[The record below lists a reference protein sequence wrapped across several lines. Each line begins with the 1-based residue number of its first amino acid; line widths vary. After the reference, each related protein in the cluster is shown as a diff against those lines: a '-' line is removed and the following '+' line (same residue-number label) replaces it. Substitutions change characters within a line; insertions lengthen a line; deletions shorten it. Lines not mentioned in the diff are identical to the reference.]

1 MRTLLEMAR
10 RCLQAKDGIRYSPSS
25 VIRHPSSVIRHPSSV
40 IRHPSSVIRHPSSV
54 IRHPSSV
61 IRRKGRHERPSGPNC
76 VSRDRL
82 PRLDSPGRPD
92 ARTGRARARRLSLL
106 LPVVALLLGALVP
119 FAPAPAEAQTV
130 TLVTNFG
137 QTKLTGTR
145 FTGDNSLAQGFTTGS
160 NSGGYTLT
168 SIEAI
173 SRGGGT
179 AVQAA
184 TVRAELWSATTGGA
198 PDSKIADLTIPTGA
212 VAANATMSFGAPAGT
227 TLTANTTY
235 YFVIYT
241 VGAFN
246 LALESTSAHAEDS
259 GGLSGWTI
267 ADAIRFQR
275 NDSPS
280 GSTWTTDS
288 QGAIALIRVKGAAK
302 QDTTNANLSA
312 LTASTHTSATGTFT
326 SLTLTP
332 STFAATTTSYT
343 ATVGNARTHLKLTP
357 TVAATGATVKVGK
370 QGTTLATVT
379 SGQPSGA
386 IPLSVGANAITVEVT
401 AADGTTKKT
410 YTVTVTR
417 VPTGTV
423 WQAILTPQDLGA
435 GLGLGCTITFPSGAN
450 RCDVETTLTDDDFSV
465 GSNSH
470 TIDGIQSSGGTLV
483 LTFSVASAATYQ
495 SSLSSLNFCV
505 GSTALAFSNSSASGG
520 VNVRQWTSTGLTW
533 TANTPVSLSI
543 GTSCAQQTPTQSTD
557 ATLSGLTA
565 TQATSASGPFSALSI
580 GAFNSGTTTYAA
592 SVANSITHVKLRPT
606 VNDSNA
612 TVKVGKGTSLA
623 TVTSGQPS
631 AAIALDVGANA
642 LKVEVTAQ
650 DGTKQTYT
658 VTVTRAQAQTQAPA
672 PVVPTGPGKSVWSA
686 TLTAQNVVPSVVVG
700 CTGSG
705 SSSCALTSVLTD
717 DDFSLFGKT
726 FTITQIQQTSAGALD
741 IGFDQAISTQTARR
755 LTLHVGDREFP
766 LTEAAYSSGNTT
778 ATWAST
784 GLTWSASQQVP
795 LRLTL
800 GPRWS
805 GVAFE
810 GGGLLPGPTGGQ
822 ELLVAEDGSA
832 TFGVKLTRAPTANVT
847 IRLYKFAPAAIH
859 GNADA
864 VTFSPKELTFTPANY
879 GTAQTVTVTGV
890 PDGNS
895 DHEHLYINA
904 ASSSTDAH
912 YALQGGHEALFV
924 TVTDGAGAVKV
935 GLSRGAARESGDGT
949 ATNAPVTVWLNRA
962 STSQVR
968 VTYAT
973 APDPDAPADKRATA
987 GSDYTH
993 VSGTL
998 VFSPGQTRKTVQVP
1012 ILDDQTEDSGESFR
1026 FVLSNVQGATLEEGY
1041 GHVTMVILNDE
1052 AQIDGLSVEGA
1063 PGAGGPWAKLDIG
1076 AFAPETAEYSAT
1088 VPHGTTHARVTPETG
1103 DEDLLLWAGSGTG
1116 LASVR
1121 SGQAGSTVALAV
1133 GENVLMVQTRAATGK
1148 RQTYRVTVTRQAR
1161 PGVAVSLSA
1170 TPNPV
1175 GEGSAV
1181 TVRATLARALAE
1193 AVTVPLRTTRG
1204 TSEAGDHGSLASIAI
1219 PAGFTSATGTVPTV
1233 EDGDGDDETF
1243 TVALD
1248 ANNLPSALTAG
1259 TASSVRVT
1267 ITDSGRQTL
1276 DPLTARLRGAVAEH
1290 DGETPFMVELALSE
1304 SLDSGSR
1311 WPSAA
1316 SFKVKGGSV
1325 ASVRRFRPYLYQV
1338 HVQPKS
1344 WRDVTVTLAGG
1355 RACSEEGAICTADG
1369 RSVSNTSTMTV
1380 GGPVRIRVEGA
1391 RAKEGKDASLDF
1403 AVTLNRAA
1411 AHEVSVD
1418 YATEDDTAT
1427 AGSDY
1432 TATSGT
1438 LTFAAGETAKTVS
1451 VPVLDDAVDE
1461 GKEVMRLLLSN
1472 PKGAYL
1478 RNVHTRARGI
1488 ITNDDPLQRMWLA
1501 RFGRAAAGHVAG
1513 AIDGR
1518 LSGGGAAGVVLGGH
1532 SLTGGAERE
1541 ALESRLAEALM
1552 KEREVRFGR
1561 GEEAPASSVREVAM
1575 SDLLLASSFHMA
1587 SAEKVDAGS
1596 RWSLWGRGARSSF
1609 EGAEGDLSLD
1619 GDVTTATV
1627 GFDYER
1633 ARWLVGVALSRSSGD
1648 GSYKAGGAC
1657 DTGCAGEV
1665 ESTLTGVYPYARY
1678 RVSGTFSLWGAV
1690 GHGQGEMTLTPGGS
1704 SPVEADVAM
1713 GMAAAGARGV
1723 VLPAREAGGFELALR
1738 ADVLVTNTR
1747 SDAAAG
1753 LAETEAETSRVR
1765 LVLEGS
1771 RSFRLGEGLLTPS
1784 LEIGF
1789 RNDSGDA
1796 ETGGGVEAGGSVRWT
1811 SGALTTE
1818 VRARS
1823 LLSHGESG
1831 YEEWGVS
1838 ASVAY
1843 APGSGGRGLTL
1854 RAGSS
1859 WGASAG
1865 GAERLWSQAAG
1876 LSPAGGFEPGAAG
1889 FEAEAAWGLDAPRG
1903 LLTPYTG
1910 VAVSGNGEIW
1920 RAGARWKPGAATEVS
1935 LEASLT
1941 EQAGGGRPEGGLLLR
1956 GSKRW

>member
-1 MRTLLEMAR
+1 MKNIARISMLPAAAFCSAAR
-10 RCLQAKDGIRYSPSS
+10 RREVRPAGARTPAPSTS
-25 VIRHPSSVIRHPSSV
+25 A
-40 IRHPSSVIRHPSSV
+40 
-54 IRHPSSV
+54 
-61 IRRKGRHERPSGPNC
+61 G
-76 VSRDRL
+76 SR
-82 PRLDSPGRPD
+82 RPD

-106 LPVVALLLGALVP
+106 LPVLALLLGAVGL
-119 FAPAPAEAQTV
+119 FAPAPAGAQTLPSAGLGNGFLPSNLVV
-130 TLVTNFG
+130 TAGDQKLDLSWTSGFG
-137 QTKLTGTR
+137 GGQVAGGGHWVQYKRQVDSAWTTSTS
-145 FTGDNSLAQGFTTGS
+145 SLAQSATSHSITSLTNGTAYDVRIFAVGRDGTNTLRRGNFVTGS
-160 NSGGYTLT
+160 
-168 SIEAI
+168 
-173 SRGGGT
+173 GT
-179 AVQAA
+179 P
-184 TVRAELWSATTGGA
+184 SAT
-198 PDSKIADLTIPTGA
+198 
-212 VAANATMSFGAPAGT
+212 
-227 TLTANTTY
+227 
-235 YFVIYT
+235 
-241 VGAFN
+241 
-246 LALESTSAHAEDS
+246 STS
-259 GGLSGWTI
+259 
-267 ADAIRFQR
+267 
-275 NDSPS
+275 N
-280 GSTWTTDS
+280 
-288 QGAIALIRVKGAAK
+288 
-302 QDTTNANLSA
+302 TNANLSA
-312 LTASTHTSATGTFT
+312 LTAATHTSATGTFT

-332 STFAATTTSYT
+332 STFSATTTSYT
-343 ATVGNARTHLKLTP
+343 ATVANARTHLKLTP

-370 QGTTLATVT
+370 GTSLTTVT
-379 SGQPSGA
+379 SGQPSAA
-386 IPLSVGANAITVEVT
+386 IPLTVGSNAITVEVT

-410 YTVTVTR
+410 YTVTVR
-417 VPTGTV
+417 RHAASTV
-423 WQAILTPQDLGA
+423 WHATFTPVAVTGGVGCFGKAACDGALTNNGFTVGGTSFHFTSILQTTS
-435 GLGLGCTITFPSGAN
+435 GLQVNHSPVAN
-450 RCDVETTLTDDDFSV
+450 SALAALKFCIGTTEV
-465 GSNSH
+465 GS
-470 TIDGIQSSGGTLV
+470 
-483 LTFSVASAATYQ
+483 FSETAAAQ
-495 SSLSSLNFCV
+495 IISF
-505 GSTALAFSNSSASGG
+505 
-520 VNVRQWTSTGLTW
+520 TSPGW
-533 TANTPVSLSI
+533 TAGTPVSLSV
-543 GTSCAQQTPTQSTD
+543 GTSCAQQVTTPTPTQSTD
-557 ATLSGLTA
+557 ATLSGLTL

-580 GAFNSGTTTYAA
+580 GAFASGTTTYAA
-592 SVANSITHVKLRPT
+592 SVGNSITHVKLTPT
-606 VNDSNA
+606 ASDSDA
-612 TVKVGKGTSLA
+612 TVKVGKQGTTLA
-623 TVTSGQPS
+623 TVTRGSASGE
-631 AAIALDVGANA
+631 IALVVGANA
-642 LKVEVTAQ
+642 ITVEVTAE

-672 PVVPTGPGKSVWSA
+672 PVVPTGRGETAWSA
-686 TLTAQNVVPSVVVG
+686 TLTVQNLASVVLG
-700 CTGSG
+700 CGETGS
-705 SSSCALTSVLTD
+705 SRCALTSVLTD

-726 FTITQIQQTSAGALD
+726 YTVEAIQLLSGSLD
-741 IGFDQAISTQTARR
+741 IGFDQSISTQTARR

-766 LTEAAYSSGNTT
+766 LAEAAYSSGNTT
-778 ATWAST
+778 ATWSST
-784 GLTWSASQQVP
+784 GLTWSASQSVP

-805 GVAFE
+805 GVGFE
-810 GGGLLPGPTGGQ
+810 GGGLLPGPSGDQ
-822 ELLVAEDGSA
+822 ELLVAENGSA
-832 TFGVKLTRAPTANVT
+832 TFGVKLTHAPTANVT
-847 IRLYKFAPAAIH
+847 VRLYKFAPTAIH
-859 GNADA
+859 GNANA

-895 DHEHLYINA
+895 DHEHLYIMA
-904 ASSSTDAH
+904 EASSTDAN
-912 YALQGGHEALFV
+912 YALQDGHQALFV
-924 TVTDGAGAVKV
+924 TVTDDLGKVKV
-935 GLSRGAARESGDGT
+935 GLSRGAARESGDGS
-949 ATNAPVTVWLNRA
+949 ATNATVTVWLNKA
-962 STSQVR
+962 SNSQVR
-968 VTYAT
+968 VTYRT
-973 APDPDAPADKRATA
+973 APDPDAPSNKRATA

-1012 ILDDQTEDSGESFR
+1012 ILDDNQEDSGESFR
-1026 FVLSNVQGATLEEGY
+1026 FALSTLVGATLEQGY

-1076 AFAPETAEYSAT
+1076 AFAPETADYAVT

-1175 GEGSAV
+1175 AEGSAV
-1181 TVRATLARALAE
+1181 TVRATLAKATAQ
-1193 AVTVPLRTTRG
+1193 AVTVPLTVTRG
-1204 TSEAGDHGSLASIAI
+1204 TSEDGDHGSLASIAI
-1219 PAGFTSATGTVPTV
+1219 PAGGTSATGTISTS
-1233 EDGDGDDETF
+1233 DDADGDDETF
-1243 TVALD
+1243 TVALGS
-1248 ANNLPSALTAG
+1248 LPSGLTAG
-1259 TASSVRVT
+1259 SASSVEVT
-1267 ITDSGRQTL
+1267 ITDSGLQQRTE
-1276 DPLTARLRGAVAEH
+1276 PLTAAFENVPSEH
-1290 DGETPFMVELALSE
+1290 DGTAFTFDLTLSE
-1304 SLDSGSR
+1304 APGAGNL
-1311 WPSAA
+1311 PVAA
-1316 SFKVKGGSV
+1316 SFKVAPGK
-1325 ASVRRFRPYLYQV
+1325 ASVSGSGTRYTV
-1338 HVQPKS
+1338 TVTPKPANA
-1344 WRDVTVTLAGG
+1344 WKDVTVTLLQPADC
-1355 RACSEEGAICTADG
+1355 AVAGAICTADG
-1369 RSVSNTSTMTV
+1369 RALSNSASATV
-1380 GGPVRIRVEGA
+1380 GGPVRIRIEGA
-1391 RAKEGKDASLDF
+1391 RAKEGKDESLDF

-1411 AHEVSVD
+1411 AHTVSVD
-1418 YATEDDTAT
+1418 YATEDGTAA
-1427 AGSDY
+1427 AGADY

-1438 LTFAAGETAKTVS
+1438 LVFAAGETAKTVS

-1478 RNVHTRARGI
+1478 RGIHTKARGV

-1501 RFGRAAAGHVAG
+1501 RFGRTAAGHVAG

-1532 SLTGGAERE
+1532 SLSGKAERE
-1541 ALESRLAEALM
+1541 AIESRLAEALL
-1552 KEREVRFGR
+1552 KEREVRLGR
-1561 GEEAPASSVREVAM
+1561 GGEAPASSVREVTM
-1575 SDLLLASSFHMA
+1575 SELLLASSFHMA

-1633 ARWLVGVALSRSSGD
+1633 ARWLVGVALSRSAGD

-1657 DTGCAGEV
+1657 DAGCAGEV

-1723 VLPAREAGGFELALR
+1723 VLPAREPGGFELALR

-1771 RSFRLGEGLLTPS
+1771 RSLRFGDAVLTPS

-1818 VRARS
+1818 VRARG
-1823 LLSHGESG
+1823 LLSHNEGG

-1876 LSPAGGFEPGAAG
+1876 LAPAGAFEPGAAG

-1910 VAVSGNGEIW
+1910 VAVSGNAETW

-1941 EQAGGGRPEGGLLLR
+1941 EQAGGGRPEGGLLLK

>member
-1 MRTLLEMAR
+1 MKNITRISILPAAAFCSAAR
-10 RCLQAKDGIRYSPSS
+10 RREVRPAGARTPAPSTS
-25 VIRHPSSVIRHPSSV
+25 AGS
-40 IRHPSSVIRHPSSV
+40 
-54 IRHPSSV
+54 
-61 IRRKGRHERPSGPNC
+61 RRA
-76 VSRDRL
+76 
-82 PRLDSPGRPD
+82 D

-106 LPVVALLLGALVP
+106 LPVLALLLGALGL
-119 FAPAPAEAQTV
+119 FAAGTAEAVPAQP
-130 TLVTNFG
+130 
-137 QTKLTGTR
+137 
-145 FTGDNSLAQGFTTGS
+145 QGFTLTPGNQVLMATWNAVTDWGGQNADGYSLRWRVKEPVGSWSTVVQRSTSQTTYTITGLV
-160 NSGGYTLT
+160 N
-168 SIEAI
+168 
-173 SRGGGT
+173 GT
-179 AVQAA
+179 EYEV
-184 TVRAELWSATTGGA
+184 ELWSRASVGQNRQVSAAVTATGT
-198 PDSKIADLTIPTGA
+198 P
-212 VAANATMSFGAPAGT
+212 VAAQN
-227 TLTANTTY
+227 
-235 YFVIYT
+235 
-241 VGAFN
+241 
-246 LALESTSAHAEDS
+246 
-259 GGLSGWTI
+259 
-267 ADAIRFQR
+267 
-275 NDSPS
+275 
-280 GSTWTTDS
+280 
-288 QGAIALIRVKGAAK
+288 
-302 QDTTNANLSA
+302 NANLSA
-312 LTASTHTSATGTFT
+312 LTAATHTSATGTFT

-343 ATVGNARTHLKLTP
+343 ASVLNARTHLKLTP

-379 SGQPSGA
+379 SGSASAA
-386 IPLSVGANAITVEVT
+386 IALSVGANAITVEVT
-401 AADGTTKKT
+401 AADNTTKKT

-417 VPTGTV
+417 ASSSV
-423 WQAILTPQDLGA
+423 WSATLTPVAVSGGVGCNSETLCNTALTDNSFTVGGTNYRFNTVFNA
-435 GLGLGCTITFPSGAN
+435 SSGLQVGITPIGAN
-450 RCDVETTLTDDDFSV
+450 AEL
-465 GSNSH
+465 
-470 TIDGIQSSGGTLV
+470 
-483 LTFSVASAATYQ
+483 AA
-495 SSLSSLNFCV
+495 LKFCV
-505 GSTALAFSNSSASGG
+505 GTTEYSFNLGATILLSNDNPG
-520 VNVRQWTSTGLTW
+520 W
-533 TANTPVSLSI
+533 TAGTPVSLRIAS
-543 GTSCAQQTPTQSTD
+543 SCAQQTTTPTPTQSTD

-580 GAFNSGTTTYAA
+580 GNFASGTTTYAA
-592 SVANSITHVKLRPT
+592 SVANSITHVKLTPAVT
-606 VNDSNA
+606 DSGA
-612 TVKVGKGTSLA
+612 TVKVGKGTSLT
-623 TVTSGQPS
+623 TVASGTAS
-631 AAIALDVGANA
+631 GAIPLSVGANA
-642 LKVEVTAQ
+642 ITVEVTAQ
-650 DGTKQTYT
+650 DGTTTRTYT

-672 PVVPTGPGKSVWSA
+672 PVVPTGRGETVWSA

-717 DDFSLFGKT
+717 DDFGLFGKT

-741 IGFDQAISTQTARR
+741 IGFDQSISTQTARR

-766 LTEAAYSSGNTT
+766 LAEATYSSGNTT
-778 ATWAST
+778 ATWTSS

-805 GVAFE
+805 GVAYE
-810 GGGLLPGPTGGQ
+810 GGGLLPGPTGGK

-832 TFGVKLTRAPTANVT
+832 TFGVKLTHAPTANVT

-859 GNADA
+859 GNVNA
-864 VTFSPKELTFTPANY
+864 VTISPKELTFTPANY

-890 PDGNS
+890 PDGNAA
-895 DHEHLYINA
+895 HEHLYILA
-904 ASSSTDAH
+904 ASSSADAN
-912 YALQGGHEALFV
+912 YALQDGHEALFV

-973 APDPDAPADKRATA
+973 APDTSAPSNKRATA

-998 VFSPGQTRKTVQVP
+998 VFSPGQTRKTVQVR
-1012 ILDDQTEDSGESFR
+1012 ILDDSVEDSGESFR
-1026 FVLSNVQGATLEEGY
+1026 FVLSNVQGATLEQGY
-1041 GHVTMVILNDE
+1041 GRATMVILNDE

-1076 AFAPETAEYSAT
+1076 TFAPETADYAVT
-1088 VPHGTTHARVTPETG
+1088 VPHGTTHARVTPETA

-1175 GEGSAV
+1175 GEGSPV
-1181 TVRATLARALAE
+1181 TVRATLAEALAQ
-1193 AVTVPLRTTRG
+1193 AVTIPLRTTRG

-1219 PAGFTSATGTVPTV
+1219 PAGFTSATGTVSTA

-1243 TVALD
+1243 TVALGS
-1248 ANNLPSALTAG
+1248 LPAGLTAG
-1259 TASSVRVT
+1259 AASSVRVT
-1267 ITDSGRQTL
+1267 ITDNGRQAP

-1290 DGETPFMVELALSE
+1290 DGETPFMLELVLSE

-1316 SFKVKGGSV
+1316 SFAVKGGSV
-1325 ASVRRFRPYLYQV
+1325 ESVRRFRPYRYQV
-1338 HVQPKS
+1338 HVKPKS
-1344 WRDVTVTLAGG
+1344 WKDVTVTLAGG

-1380 GGPVRIRVEGA
+1380 GGPVRIRIAGA
-1391 RAKEGKDASLDF
+1391 RAKEGKNASLDF

-1411 AHEVSVD
+1411 GHEVSVD
-1418 YATEDDTAT
+1418 YATEDDTAA

-1451 VPVLDDAVDE
+1451 VPVLDDAIDE

-1478 RNVHTRARGI
+1478 RNVHTRARGV

-1501 RFGRAAAGHVAG
+1501 RFGRTAAGHVAE

-1518 LSGGGAAGVVLGGH
+1518 LSGGAAAGVVLGGH
-1532 SLTGGAERE
+1532 SLSGGAERE
-1541 ALESRLAEALM
+1541 AIESRLAEALLE
-1552 KEREVRFGR
+1552 EREARLGR
-1561 GEEAPASSVREVAM
+1561 GGEAPASPVREVAM

-1587 SAEKVDAGS
+1587 SSGGGDAPGGL
-1596 RWSLWGRGARSSF
+1596 WSLWGRGARSSF
-1609 EGAEGDLSLD
+1609 EGAEGDLSLE

-1633 ARWLVGVALSRSSGD
+1633 ARWLVGVALSRSAGD

-1753 LAETEAETSRVR
+1753 LAETEAQTSRVR

-1771 RSFRLGEGLLTPS
+1771 RSLRFGEGLLTPS

-1796 ETGGGVEAGGSVRWT
+1796 ETGGGVEAGGSVRWA

-1818 VRARS
+1818 VRARG
-1823 LLSHGESG
+1823 LLSHGAGG

-1838 ASVAY
+1838 ASVEY

-1876 LSPAGGFEPGAAG
+1876 LTPAGGFEPGAAG

-1910 VAVSGNGEIW
+1910 VAVSGNAETW